1 MTFVTASPPLRNA
14 SVSAPRF
21 NRVVTGAGPHCGR
34 APSEPTMAR
43 IIVVEQDQLM
53 RALLV
58 EWLGSGGH
66 IVSAYS
72 RIDLMPRD
80 EADLLI
86 VDVVMPRHGGCARL
100 HALQASRPRT
110 PLIAISAQFTAGS
123 GRSAERRV

>member
-1 MTFVTASPPLRNA
+1 
-14 SVSAPRF
+14 
-21 NRVVTGAGPHCGR
+21 
-34 APSEPTMAR
+34 MAR

-72 RIDLMPRD
+72 RIDLMPGD

-100 HALQASRPRT
+100 RALQASRPRT

-123 GRSAERRV
+123 SGASACALGVRRVIGKPFARERLLRVVGEVIAATPVS